1 MQQEGHA
8 MLPLTLTR
16 RFPKGNAFIW
26 SGLAFNTAFG
36 PATLAC
42 QLPQLRLGLRENPSG
57 SVFGEPAKE
66 TTLTSKPRKQGA
78 GQPSQAGPL
87 TPFVVA

>member
-1 MQQEGHA
+1 

-26 SGLAFNTAFG
+26 SDLAFNTAFG

-42 QLPQLRLGLRENPSG
+42 QLTPRTEREWFLYGL
-57 SVFGEPAKE
+57 AK
-66 TTLTSKPRKQGA
+66 
-78 GQPSQAGPL
+78 
-87 TPFVVA
+87 